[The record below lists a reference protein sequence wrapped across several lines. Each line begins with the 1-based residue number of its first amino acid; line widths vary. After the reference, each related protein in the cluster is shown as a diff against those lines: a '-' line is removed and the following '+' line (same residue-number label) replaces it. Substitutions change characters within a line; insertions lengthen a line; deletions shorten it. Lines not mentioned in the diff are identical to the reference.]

1 MIGPEFSATE
11 VGGQLLDAV
20 VAKTKNYSETNEAM
34 GTTCLYLNPKVC
46 YRLRDRGLLAKPTHG
61 DIIRSDVVLSP

>member
-1 MIGPEFSATE
+1 MISPEFSATE
-11 VGGQLLDAV
+11 VAGQVLD
-20 VAKTKNYSETNEAM
+20 AKTKNYSETNEAM